1 VGGGGTARLSVAAGH
16 RMSIT
21 SAADSAGVTTAA
33 AAAGEAS
40 TVSCGSG
47 NSAPGAA
54 GSSSPPQFKTVT
66 ELTLQQPGSSN
77 PVTGWHNDFVKV
89 GKELERDR
97 LSHDSSGELAAGADN
112 ACRPVCATAGTQT

>member
-1 VGGGGTARLSVAAGH
+1 
-16 RMSIT
+16 MSIA
-21 SAADSAGVTTAA
+21 SAADSAGMTTAAAA

-54 GSSSPPQFKTVT
+54 DSSSPSQFKTVT

-89 GKELERDR
+89 GMESERISKFR
-97 LSHDSSGELAAGADN
+97 W
-112 ACRPVCATAGTQT
+112 